1 MLDSLDHG
9 IIIVLLEQ
17 EGYDSHLASYVRMF
31 KEDLLRPRLHRCAA
45 YLSSDITP
53 HSKPV
58 FYFFALVARYRLII
72 LLSPT
77 NKFEDD
83 RCHGC
88 RTRHP
93 SSQDICEDIPLANS
107 FVIGTAVIN
116 THTPCSFRLCQ

>member
-31 KEDLLRPRLHRCAA
+31 KEDLLRPRLDRCAA

-58 FYFFALVARYRLII
+58 LYFFALVARYWLII

-77 NKFEDD
+77 ISLKTT
-83 RCHGC
+83 G
-88 RTRHP
+88 
-93 SSQDICEDIPLANS
+93 
-107 FVIGTAVIN
+107 VTAVGLD
-116 THTPCSFRLCQ
+116 TPRLKTFAKIYPLRTAL